1 MKRGNRGLL
10 IAALFVTI
18 LLCFAAFTACGFL
31 PGGGDG
37 DDSKTIEFR
46 VGDIYKQSVVVHPGN
61 SDPTFDF
68 VVAGYDFLG
77 WFEDEAFTKEFDY
90 DAFMADDK
98 VDSITIYGYLRPI
111 NQGQGDHEQG
121 DQDDEDQG
129 HEHALT
135 HFDAV
140 EPTCTTGGNYEY
152 WHCDVCD
159 LDFADAEGKTP
170 LTEKDRPELGHDMY
184 FDHGYAAT
192 CQNTGI
198 YEHWYCGRCGEKF
211 YDEEG
216 ETLMADVVMPIVPHS
231 LTYYPYK
238 EATCTTQGNMEFWQC
253 SMCGGYFG

>member
-46 VGDIYKQSVVVHPGN
+46 VGDIYKQSVVVYPGD

-68 VVAGYDFLG
+68 VVSGYDFLG

-90 DAFMADDK
+90 DAFMADDT

-111 NQGQGDHEQG
+111 NQGQGDQDDGKG
-121 DQDDEDQG
+121 DEGGDDGQDDEDQG

-135 HFDAV
+135 HYDAV
-140 EPTCTTGGNYEY
+140 EPT
-152 WHCDVCD
+152 
-159 LDFADAEGKTP
+159 
-170 LTEKDRPELGHDMY
+170 
-184 FDHGYAAT
+184 
-192 CQNTGI
+192 
-198 YEHWYCGRCGEKF
+198 
-211 YDEEG
+211 
-216 ETLMADVVMPIVPHS
+216 
-231 LTYYPYK
+231 
-238 EATCTTQGNMEFWQC
+238 
-253 SMCGGYFG
+253 